1 MAQFGG
7 PKLLK
12 ALHFNDTAK
21 GKLTIGINKIA
32 DAVSST
38 LGASGRTVVIEDDL
52 VEL

>member
-21 GKLTIGINKIA
+21 GKLTIGINK
-32 DAVSST
+32 
-38 LGASGRTVVIEDDL
+38 
-52 VEL
+52 